1 MKERMKAV
9 LERTQETLIRHLED
23 LNDQVEQAGGRI
35 KNHMVVDGI
44 KDSVKTL
51 RCLKELMV

>member
-23 LNDQVEQAGGRI
+23 LNDQVEQDGGRI
-35 KNHMVVDGI
+35 KDHMVVDGI